1 MYIQAIAALLE
12 ENGVKMTAYAFISGA
27 TGGLGKAFAVE
38 CASRGWNLF
47 LTDTN
52 ADRLKTLTEGIQR
65 TYGVQVAAH
74 ACDLSDYQAR
84 TALFARLGEMQAAF
98 HMLINVAG
106 VDYEGLFQSRSRDE
120 IRAIVRVNIESTLD
134 VTHAVLERTCPGQ
147 PLHIITVSSLAAF
160 YPMPVKATYAAS
172 KRFLLDFFLA
182 LRDEIKEYGSTVT
195 ILCPA
200 GMPTTP
206 GSIEGIEAQGLMGH
220 LTTSDVGKVATKT
233 IDSALRGKAVVIPG
247 FLNQV
252 LQFLGGLLPP
262 VSIASLVGNRW
273 RSARKKRPSQQT
285 KPELTTQYSS
295 QAPG

>member
-1 MYIQAIAALLE
+1 MFDFLRNWVYIQVKLPAR
-12 ENGVKMTAYAFISGA
+12 NGVKMTAFVFISGA

-47 LTDTN
+47 LTDLN
-52 ADRLKTLTEGIQR
+52 LHRLETLTEGIQR
-65 TYGVQVAAH
+65 TYGVKVVSH
-74 ACDLSDYQAR
+74 ACDLADHQAR
-84 TALFARLGEMQAAF
+84 SALFAHIAETEATF
-98 HMLINVAG
+98 HMLVNVAG
-106 VDYEGLFQSRSRDE
+106 VEYEGLFQSRSREE
-120 IRAIVRVNIESTLD
+120 IRTIVRVNIESTLD
-134 VTHAVLERTCPGQ
+134 VTHTLLDRVSPGQ

-172 KRFLLDFFLA
+172 KRFLLDFFMA

-206 GSIEGIEAQGLMGH
+206 GSIEGIQAQGLMGH
-220 LTTSDVGKVATKT
+220 LTTSDVGKVAAKT
-233 IDSALRGKAVVIPG
+233 IDSALRGKAIVIPG

-252 LQFLGGLLPP
+252 LQFLGSLLPP

-273 RSARKKRPSQQT
+273 RSARKRRTSLQT
-285 KPELTTQYSS
+285 LADAASR
-295 QAPG
+295 

>member
-1 MYIQAIAALLE
+1 
-12 ENGVKMTAYAFISGA
+12 MTAYAFISGA

-84 TALFARLGEMQAAF
+84 TTLFSRLGEMQAAF

-106 VDYEGLFQSRSRDE
+106 VDYEGLFESRSRDE

-134 VTHAVLERTCPGQ
+134 VTRAVLERTCPGQ

-220 LTTSDVGKVATKT
+220 LTTSDVGKLATKT
-233 IDSALRGKAVVIPG
+233 IDSALRGKAIVIPG

-273 RSARKKRPSQQT
+273 RSARKKRATLQISPQSKAQC
-285 KPELTTQYSS
+285 SS

>member
-1 MYIQAIAALLE
+1 VYIPIIAAMPGR
-12 ENGVKMTAYAFISGA
+12 NGVKMTAFAFISGA
-27 TGGLGKAFAVE
+27 TGGLGKAFTVE
-38 CASRGWNLF
+38 CASRGWNLY

-52 ADRLKTLTEGIQR
+52 PDCLKTLTEGIQR
-65 TYGVQVAAH
+65 TYGVQAYAY

-84 TALFARLGEMQAAF
+84 TALFAHMAEMQAVF

-106 VDYEGLFQSRSRDE
+106 VEYEGLFQSRSRDE
-120 IRAIVRVNIESTLD
+120 IRTIVQVNIESTLD
-134 VTHAVLERTCPGQ
+134 VTHALLDRVSPGQ
-147 PLHIITVSSLAAF
+147 SLHIITVSSLAAF
-160 YPMPVKATYAAS
+160 YPMPIKATYAAS

-182 LRDEIKEYGSTVT
+182 LRDEIKEFGSTVT

-220 LTTSDVGKVATKT
+220 LTTSDVGKVAAKT
-233 IDSALRGKAVVIPG
+233 IDSALRGKAIVIPG

-252 LQFLGGLLPP
+252 LQFLGSLLPP

-273 RSARKKRPSQQT
+273 RSARKKRASLWVS
-285 KPELTTQYSS
+285 PESTTQY
-295 QAPG
+295 